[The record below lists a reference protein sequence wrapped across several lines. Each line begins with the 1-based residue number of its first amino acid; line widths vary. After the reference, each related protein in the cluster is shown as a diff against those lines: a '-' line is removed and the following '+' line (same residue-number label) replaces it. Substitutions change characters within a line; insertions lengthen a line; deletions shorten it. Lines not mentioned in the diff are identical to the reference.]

1 MGPLGVWRNIPFI
14 ALSKCSYKFPLWC
27 LRKLYEKIIKKL
39 HKLLWFTSNMLSNS
53 QFYIIQVFTFPG
65 KPPLFISA
73 SNIWA
78 ARPLLSLLIRWL
90 VLFILVQWTANQ
102 LQGIFYTITE
112 KVTPVIDPIKS
123 KSLRMKQKFSIQH
136 RLTWSSLCRYSE
148 HLSSWGLSCF
158 YPHHTCICKSERNIY
173 TTLTK

>member
-53 QFYIIQVFTFPG
+53 PFYIIQVFTFPG

-102 LQGIFYTITE
+102 LQGPFYTMIE
-112 KVTPVIDPIKS
+112 KVTPVIDLIKNYF
-123 KSLRMKQKFSIQH
+123 QSIIDLLDH
-136 RLTWSSLCRYSE
+136 PYAII
-148 HLSSWGLSCF
+148 LS
-158 YPHHTCICKSERNIY
+158 ICHPKDCHVFIHIILVSVNQREIF
-173 TTLTK
+173 TLH